1 MKSIVRGVAFV
12 LAAVMLVPRA
22 GASESDEET
31 KAVFAHLLKTH
42 ADSVVRVS
50 FVIVSAYGGQEQRQ
64 ESSVTGAIVDASG
77 LVLVP
82 KLVVDPSF
90 PGMSRMSA
98 DQKMGFKLESRDFRV
113 HFAGQ
118 DQPFEAEALTTDADQ
133 GIAWLRITEPNA
145 KLLKPI
151 DLKQRAEAEP
161 GTAYYVLERLEER
174 YGDAPI
180 VSWGV
185 LQGSVSVP
193 QQAHVGTGAAGLA
206 FNAEG
211 DVLGY
216 VSMDFD
222 ESDSASAGA
231 RQNPRML
238 MTSSSRLASATQR
251 AKSLL
256 EAE

>member
-1 MKSIVRGVAFV
+1 MKSMLRGCLL
-12 LAAVMLVPRA
+12 LAAWMSLPTW
-22 GASESDEET
+22 ASDSDEET
-31 KAVFAHLLKTH
+31 QAVFAHLLKTH

-64 ESSVTGAIVDASG
+64 ESSVTGAIVDDAG

-90 PGMSRMSA
+90 PGMGRMSA
-98 DQKMGFKLESRDFRV
+98 DQKLSFKLESRDFRV

-133 GIAWLRITEPNA
+133 GIAWLRITSPDP
-145 KLLKPI
+145 KLLKSI
-151 DLKQRAEAEP
+151 DLKHRSEAKP
-161 GTAYYVLERLEER
+161 GMAYYVLERLEER
-174 YGDAPI
+174 YGNAPI

-185 LQGSVSVP
+185 LQGAVSVP

-211 DVLGY
+211 AVLGY

-222 ESDSASAGA
+222 ESDSGASG

-238 MTSSSRLASATQR
+238 LTSSVRLASATQR

-256 EAE
+256 DTE

>member
-1 MKSIVRGVAFV
+1 MMRAMRWILVVAAMLGAT
-12 LAAVMLVPRA
+12 LAQ
-22 GASESDEET
+22 ASKSDEET
-31 KAVFAHLLKTH
+31 KAIFASLLKQH

-50 FVIVSAYGGQEQRQ
+50 FVIVSSYGGQEQRQ

-90 PGMSRMSA
+90 PGMNRMSA
-98 DQKMGFKLESRDFRV
+98 EQRMGFKLESRDFRV

-118 DQPFEAEALTTDADQ
+118 DKPFEAEALTTDADQ
-133 GIAWLRITEPNA
+133 GIAWLRITEPDA

-151 DLKQRAEAEP
+151 DLKRREVAEP
-161 GTAYYVLERLEER
+161 GMAYYVLERLEER

-180 VSWGV
+180 ISWGV
-185 LQGSVSVP
+185 VQGAVLVP
-193 QQAHVGTGAAGLA
+193 QPAHIGTGAAGLA

-211 DVLGY
+211 GVLGY

-222 ESDSASAGA
+222 ESENPGSASRPSA
-231 RQNPRML
+231 RML
-238 MTSSSRLASATQR
+238 LTSAARLASATLR

>member
-1 MKSIVRGVAFV
+1 MMRAMRW
-12 LAAVMLVPRA
+12 MLVA
-22 GASESDEET
+22 AAMLGATIAQASKSDEET
-31 KAVFAHLLKTH
+31 KAIFASLLKQY

-50 FVIVSAYGGQEQRQ
+50 FVIVSSYGGQEQRQ

-90 PGMSRMSA
+90 PGMNRMSA
-98 DQKMGFKLESRDFRV
+98 EQRMGFKLESRDFRV

-133 GIAWLRITEPNA
+133 GIAWLRITSPDA

-151 DLKQRAEAEP
+151 DLKQRAEAKA
-161 GTAYYVLERLEER
+161 GMAYYVLERLEER
-174 YGDAPI
+174 YGNAPI

-185 LQGSVSVP
+185 LQGAVSVP

-222 ESDSASAGA
+222 EGDSGASG

-238 MTSSSRLASATQR
+238 LTSSARLASATQR

-256 EAE
+256 DSE

>member
-1 MKSIVRGVAFV
+1 MKHPLRVSLLL
-12 LAAVMLVPRA
+12 LAAVFCAPLA
-22 GASESDEET
+22 LASKSDDET
-31 KAVFAHLLKTH
+31 KAIFANLLKQHT
-42 ADSVVRVS
+42 DSVVRVS

-64 ESSVTGAIVDASG
+64 ESSVTGAIVDESG

-90 PGMSRMSA
+90 PGMNRMSA
-98 DQKMGFKLESRDFRV
+98 EQKMSFKLESRDFRV

-118 DQPFEAEALTTDADQ
+118 DKPFEAEALTTDADQ
-133 GIAWLRITEPNA
+133 GIAWLRITEPDA

-151 DLKQRAEAEP
+151 DLKRRAEAVP
-161 GTAYYVLERLEER
+161 GMAYYVLERLEER
-174 YGDAPI
+174 YGEAPI

-185 LQGSVSVP
+185 VQGAISVP
-193 QQAHVGTGAAGLA
+193 QQAHIGTGAAGLA
-206 FNAEG
+206 FNADG

-222 ESDSASAGA
+222 ESENAAATARPSA
-231 RQNPRML
+231 RML
-238 MTSSSRLASATQR
+238 LTSAARLASATQR

-256 EAE
+256 DSE

>member
-1 MKSIVRGVAFV
+1 MKPFFRI
-12 LAAVMLVPRA
+12 AVMLSALLVAPCW
-22 GASESDEET
+22 ASESDEET
-31 KAVFAHLLKTH
+31 QAVFAHLLKTH

-50 FVIVSAYGGQEQRQ
+50 FVIVSAFAGQEQRQ

-90 PGMSRMSA
+90 PGMGRMSA
-98 DQKMGFKLESRDFRV
+98 DQKLSFKLESRDFRV

-133 GIAWLRITEPNA
+133 GIAWLRITTPDA

-151 DLKQRAEAEP
+151 DLKRRATAQP
-161 GTAYYVLERLEER
+161 GMAYYVLERLEER
-174 YGDAPI
+174 YGNAPI

-185 LQGSVSVP
+185 VQGTVSVP

-222 ESDSASAGA
+222 DSDSASMTA
-231 RQNPRML
+231 RQSPRML
-238 MTSSSRLASATQR
+238 LTPATRLASATQR

-256 EAE
+256 DAE

>member
-1 MKSIVRGVAFV
+1 MKSIFRGMVVA
-12 LAAVMLVPRA
+12 LAAWLLVPCA
-22 GASESDEET
+22 DASESDDET
-31 KAVFAHLLKTH
+31 RAVFAHLLKTH
-42 ADSVVRVS
+42 ADSIVRVS

-64 ESSVTGAIVDASG
+64 ESSVTGVIVDAAG

-98 DQKMGFKLESRDFRV
+98 DQKMSFKLESRDFRV
-113 HFAGQ
+113 YFAGQ

-133 GIAWLRITEPNA
+133 GIAWLRITAANA
-145 KLLKPI
+145 KLLKPV
-151 DLKQRAEAEP
+151 DLKQRAGADP

-174 YGDAPI
+174 YGNAPI

-185 LQGSVSVP
+185 IQGSVS
-193 QQAHVGTGAAGLA
+193 GAAGLA

-211 DVLGY
+211 EVLGY
-216 VSMDFD
+216 VSVDFD
-222 ESDSASAGA
+222 ESDSAATTT

-238 MTSSSRLASATQR
+238 LTSAARLASATQR

-256 EAE
+256 DSE

>member
-1 MKSIVRGVAFV
+1 MKSIFRGMVVA
-12 LAAVMLVPRA
+12 LAAWLLVPCA
-22 GASESDEET
+22 DASESDDET
-31 KAVFAHLLKTH
+31 RAVFAHLLKTH
-42 ADSVVRVS
+42 ADSIVRVS

-64 ESSVTGAIVDASG
+64 ESSVTGVIVDAAG

-98 DQKMGFKLESRDFRV
+98 DQKMSFKLESRDFRV
-113 HFAGQ
+113 YFAGQ

-133 GIAWLRITEPNA
+133 GIAWLRITAANA
-145 KLLKPI
+145 KLLKPV
-151 DLKQRAEAEP
+151 DLKQRAGADP

-174 YGDAPI
+174 YGNAPI

-185 LQGSVSVP
+185 IQGSVSVP

-211 DVLGY
+211 EVLGY
-216 VSMDFD
+216 VSVDFD
-222 ESDSASAGA
+222 ESDSAATTT

-238 MTSSSRLASATQR
+238 LTSAARPCVGHAACEV
-251 AKSLL
+251 LL
-256 EAE
+256 DSE

>member
-12 LAAVMLVPRA
+12 LAAAMLVPRA

-118 DQPFEAEALTTDADQ
+118 DQP
-133 GIAWLRITEPNA
+133 NA

-238 MTSSSRLASATQR
+238 MTSSARLASATQR

-256 EAE
+256 DAD

>member
-1 MKSIVRGVAFV
+1 MKSMFRGCVL
-12 LAAVMLVPRA
+12 LAALMAAAP
-22 GASESDEET
+22 GWASESDEET
-31 KAVFAHLLKTH
+31 QAVFAHLLKTH

-64 ESSVTGAIVDASG
+64 ESSVTGAIVDDAG

-90 PGMSRMSA
+90 PGMGRMTA
-98 DQKMGFKLESRDFRV
+98 DQKLSFKLESRDFRV

-133 GIAWLRITEPNA
+133 GIAWLRITSPDA

-151 DLKQRAEAEP
+151 DLKQRAEAKA
-161 GTAYYVLERLEER
+161 GMAYYVLERLEER
-174 YGDAPI
+174 YGNAPI

-185 LQGSVSVP
+185 LQGAVSVP

-222 ESDSASAGA
+222 EGDSGASG

-238 MTSSSRLASATQR
+238 LTSSARLASATQR

-256 EAE
+256 DSE

>member
-1 MKSIVRGVAFV
+1 MNAILRLLVLMAAF
-12 LAAVMLVPRA
+12 AAAPIH
-22 GASESDEET
+22 ASESDEET
-31 KAVFAHLLKTH
+31 QAIFAHLLHAH

-50 FVIVSAYGGQEQRQ
+50 FVIVSAFGGQEQRQ
-64 ESSVTGAIVDASG
+64 ESSVTGAIVDDAG

-90 PGMSRMSA
+90 PGMGRMSA
-98 DQKMGFKLESRDFRV
+98 DQKLSFKLESRDFRV
-113 HFAGQ
+113 HFPGQ
-118 DQPFEAEALTTDADQ
+118 DQPFEAEALTTDPDQ
-133 GIAWLRITEPNA
+133 GIAWLRITAPER

-151 DLKQRAEAEP
+151 DLKRRAEARP
-161 GTAYYVLERLEER
+161 GSAYYVLERLEER
-174 YGDAPI
+174 YGNAPI

-185 LQGSVSVP
+185 IQGVVSVP

-211 DVLGY
+211 EVLGY

-222 ESDSASAGA
+222 ESDSASAA
-231 RQNPRML
+231 SRQNPRML
-238 MTSSSRLASATQR
+238 LTPAARLASATQR

-256 EAE
+256 DAE